1 MLTAQLSNP
10 NTTPKHAQ
18 TRTHHLRSRHATP
31 RRYRTEIENNEISID
46 HLAEQLKEA
55 QAIIKQCKKRLLA
68 VDKDIND
75 LLTDEKTAAQ

>member
-1 MLTAQLSNP
+1 M
-10 NTTPKHAQ
+10 PKQEPITYEAAMQ
-18 TRTHHLRSRHATP
+18 RLKDIVRK
-31 RRYRTEIENNEISID
+31 IENNEISID

>member
-1 MLTAQLSNP
+1 M
-10 NTTPKHAQ
+10 PKQEPITYEAAMQ
-18 TRTHHLRSRHATP
+18 RLEDIVRK
-31 RRYRTEIENNEISID
+31 IENNEICID

>member
-1 MLTAQLSNP
+1 M
-10 NTTPKHAQ
+10 PKQEPITYEAAMQ
-18 TRTHHLRSRHATP
+18 RL
-31 RRYRTEIENNEISID
+31 EDIVWKIENNEISID

>member
-1 MLTAQLSNP
+1 M
-10 NTTPKHAQ
+10 PKQEPITYEAAMQ
-18 TRTHHLRSRHATP
+18 RLEDIVRK
-31 RRYRTEIENNEISID
+31 IENNEISID

-55 QAIIKQCKKRLLA
+55 QAIIKQCKKRLLD

>member
-1 MLTAQLSNP
+1 M
-10 NTTPKHAQ
+10 PKQEPITYEAAMQ
-18 TRTHHLRSRHATP
+18 RLEDIVRK
-31 RRYRTEIENNEISID
+31 IENNEISID

-68 VDKDIND
+68 IDKDIND